1 MTAMQTDRFIY
12 SRRTR
17 QSDRQSVCRLHIV
30 MSQLLFVAICRRPTT
45 SVFHYNRAAL
55 TQPGYKS
62 IGRRRVGSGRVL
74 VLIPVN
80 PSSNDSQPLERT
92 PGGRASLQ
100 CPHDDAKNNRDL
112 AGSPSDSIALGI
124 VVLQSLLISS
134 SNDGETRTSAAER

>member
-1 MTAMQTDRFIY
+1 MPSTDDVSFPL
-12 SRRTR
+12 
-17 QSDRQSVCRLHIV
+17 QP
-30 MSQLLFVAICRRPTT
+30 RRPDPTRLQI
-45 SVFHYNRAAL
+45 NRPAS
-55 TQPGYKS
+55 G
-62 IGRRRVGSGRVL
+62 RVGSGRVL